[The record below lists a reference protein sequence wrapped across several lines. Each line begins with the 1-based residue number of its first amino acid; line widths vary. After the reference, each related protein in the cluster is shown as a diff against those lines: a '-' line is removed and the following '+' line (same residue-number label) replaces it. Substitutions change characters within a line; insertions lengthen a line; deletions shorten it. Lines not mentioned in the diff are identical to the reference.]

1 MGERNNTSMVI
12 QFRRYWRLL
21 VNYLK
26 PQWTR
31 VAWLAALVF
40 SSIGLQLVNP
50 QVIRFFID
58 ATQACGPLGTL
69 LIAAGLFIA
78 IALVQR
84 IFAFCSTYVAENM
97 GWTATNALRADLALH
112 CLRLDMSF
120 HKKHTP
126 GELIERIDGDVT
138 ALANFF
144 SQLVIQVLGN
154 AILVIGILLI
164 LFHED
169 WRIGTGLTVYS
180 ILTLIALGSLQNIA
194 VSKWARER
202 QANAGYYGF
211 LEERILGTEDIR
223 ALGAEQYVMRRLY
236 GLMRRML

>member
-1 MGERNNTSMVI
+1 MSI
-12 QFRRYWRLL
+12 QLKRYWSLL
-21 VNYLK
+21 VTYLK
-26 PQWTR
+26 PQ
-31 VAWLAALVF
+31 AF
-40 SSIGLQLVNP
+40 SVVLLTILLFGSIGLQLVNP
-50 QVIRFFID
+50 QVIRYFID
-58 ATQACGPLGTL
+58 TAEAGGPLQLL

-84 IFAFCSTYVAENM
+84 AITFLTTYVAENV
-97 GWTATNALRADLALH
+97 GWTATNALRADLTLH
-112 CLRLDMSF
+112 CLLLDMSF

-144 SQLVIQVLGN
+144 SQLVTQVLGN

-180 ILTLIALGSLQNIA
+180 ILTLIALGFLQNIA

-211 LEERILGTEDIR
+211 LEERI
-223 ALGAEQYVMRRLY
+223 
-236 GLMRRML
+236 